1 MNTRFAVAVAIALSV
16 LAFAVAAQEQHKPHV
31 HTHPSAAKLKNP
43 VAASAASIEA
53 GRKLYEEHCADCHGN
68 TGRGDGYEGEG
79 LDEKPSDFTD
89 SEWEHG
95 STDGE
100 MFVVIRDGAGRKSEM
115 KGFGKRLTTRQI
127 WSVVNFVRTLAP
139 KNSH

>member
-79 LDEKPSDFTD
+79 LDEKPSD
-89 SEWEHG
+89 
-95 STDGE
+95 GE